1 LSNKRL
7 LAVARGLELASLVI
21 KRAKYINVFTKSIE
35 IADLAIEEGKFVGI
49 GDYNGIKEIEYD
61 GFIAPGFIDGHV
73 HIESSML
80 IPSEYAKAIIPRGTT
95 TVIADCHE
103 IANVLGTK
111 GIDFMLSNSRN
122 SPLDVFMM
130 IPSCVPSTQFET
142 AGAKLEAKD
151 IEKYLE
157 NETVKGLGEMMD
169 YVSAIQGEN
178 SVLDKIN
185 LYSKLTVDGHAPDI
199 TGKNLNAY
207 RLAGIDT
214 DHECTNPEEMIEK
227 IKLGM
232 YVHLREGSQTKN
244 LLDLVKG
251 LDEAFYDRVLMCSDD
266 LHPSDI
272 LEKGHMDN
280 NINLAIKAGIKPIYA
295 ILMATKNIADC
306 YKLKNIGA
314 IAPGFKA
321 DFVMFKDLKDI
332 KVEHVYKAGDLVA
345 SNYQPLFESK
355 QQINKD
361 ILDTVNIDIFKIDL
375 SFVMKSDLANVIGL
389 VRNNI
394 TTKHLVKRVKLI
406 DNEFQ
411 SSSNPGLLK
420 LCVIERHTS
429 SNNIGKGIISDFGLK
444 NGALALTVAH
454 DSHNLIV
461 VGDNDQDM
469 MHAIKKIKEIG
480 GGVVVIS
487 NGLCV
492 NYLPLEVAGLMSDK
506 SPEFVAK
513 KLKDIDKLLRSMG
526 VGEEIADPLLQLA
539 FMSLPVIPEI
549 KVTDKGL
556 FDVSNFRIISLEVE

>member
-1 LSNKRL
+1 
-7 LAVARGLELASLVI
+7 
-21 KRAKYINVFTKSIE
+21 
-35 IADLAIEEGKFVGI
+35 
-49 GDYNGIKEIEYD
+49 
-61 GFIAPGFIDGHV
+61 
-73 HIESSML
+73 
-80 IPSEYAKAIIPRGTT
+80 
-95 TVIADCHE
+95 
-103 IANVLGTK
+103 
-111 GIDFMLSNSRN
+111 
-122 SPLDVFMM
+122 
-130 IPSCVPSTQFET
+130 
-142 AGAKLEAKD
+142 
-151 IEKYLE
+151 
-157 NETVKGLGEMMD
+157 
-169 YVSAIQGEN
+169 
-178 SVLDKIN
+178 
-185 LYSKLTVDGHAPDI
+185 
-199 TGKNLNAY
+199 
-207 RLAGIDT
+207 
-214 DHECTNPEEMIEK
+214 
-227 IKLGM
+227 
-232 YVHLREGSQTKN
+232 
-244 LLDLVKG
+244 
-251 LDEAFYDRVLMCSDD
+251 MCSDD